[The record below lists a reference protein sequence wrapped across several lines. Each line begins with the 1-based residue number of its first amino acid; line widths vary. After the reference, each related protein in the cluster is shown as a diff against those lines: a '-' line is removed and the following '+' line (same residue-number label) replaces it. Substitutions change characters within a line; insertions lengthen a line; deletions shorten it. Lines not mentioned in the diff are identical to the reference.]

1 MKLGISPNYL
11 KTDIFEFVN
20 VLISKL
26 QNAEVEFVLSDSVIK
41 LNNVSADYWDK
52 YSLFSE
58 ETLADNCDVI
68 ISIGGDGTLLQSAF
82 NSRYAETPLLG
93 INFGKLGF
101 LAEFETGNVDE
112 LIEYLKNEDLVIE
125 RRNALDAKCLSEECD
140 VLYAINDIV
149 IDKGKYPKMIEISIE
164 IDGEYVSTFSADGII
179 IATPTGSTGYS
190 LSTGGPIVS
199 PRTDSITLS
208 PISAHTLSM
217 RPLVISSSQEVVIR
231 ANSQFE
237 DVQVICDGQRVS
249 FVKSPAEIKITKSKY
264 DLKLVHNKEKHYFK
278 ILRKKL
284 YWGLDLRVQN
294 GLNGDSK
301 WKLF

>member
-1 MKLGISPNYL
+1 MKLGISPNYI

-20 VLISKL
+20 LLISKL
-26 QNAEVEFVLSDSVIK
+26 QKSNVEFVLSDSVIK
-41 LNNVSADYWDK
+41 LNNVSPDYWDAFT
-52 YSLFSE
+52 LFSE

-82 NSRYAETPLLG
+82 NSKNSETPLLG
-93 INFGKLGF
+93 VNFGKLGF
-101 LAEFETGNVDE
+101 LAEFDASQVDE
-112 LIEYLKNEDLVIE
+112 LIEYLKNGNLEIE
-125 RRNALDAKCLSEECD
+125 TRNALDAKCISEECEG
-140 VLYAINDIV
+140 LYAINDIV
-149 IDKGKYPKMIEISIE
+149 IDRGKYPKMIEISIE

-199 PRTDSITLS
+199 PKTESITLS

-217 RPLVISSSQEVVIR
+217 RPLVISSNQDVVIR
-231 ANSQFE
+231 AKSQFE
-237 DVQVICDGQRVS
+237 DIQIICDGQRVS
-249 FVKSPAEIKITKSKY
+249 FAKSPVEIKITKSKH

-284 YWGLDLRVQN
+284 HWGLDLRVPN
-294 GLNGDSK
+294 GLNGDDK
-301 WKLF
+301 

>member
-20 VLISKL
+20 VLILKL

-52 YSLFSE
+52 FSLFSE
-58 ETLADNCDVI
+58 ETLADNCDII

-112 LIEYLKNEDLVIE
+112 LIEYLKNENLEIE

-199 PRTDSITLS
+199 PRTDTITLS

-217 RPLVISSSQEVVIR
+217 RPLVISSNQEVVIK

-249 FVKSPAEIKITKSKY
+249 SVKSPAEIKITKSKH

-284 YWGLDLRVQN
+284 YWGLDLRAQN
-294 GLNGDSK
+294 GLNGESK
-301 WKLF
+301 